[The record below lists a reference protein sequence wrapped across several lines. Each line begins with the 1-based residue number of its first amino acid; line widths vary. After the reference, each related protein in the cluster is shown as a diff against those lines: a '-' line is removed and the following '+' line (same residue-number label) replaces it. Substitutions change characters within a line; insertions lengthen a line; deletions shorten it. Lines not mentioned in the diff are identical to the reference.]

1 MEKSKISIDKVFQ
14 VAKNEYVK
22 WIYNPRMIIFVVLY
36 MFLYDY
42 IIEEMLNAAG
52 KMNSMLMIYEP
63 FIAMTN
69 SELLIMVIPA
79 VFIVLISDFP
89 RTDGN
94 TMFYIMRTGKTNW
107 LLGQILFA
115 LASTVTYLLGILGI
129 SIVMVS
135 GHGYSKN
142 IWSPV
147 ITDYTKTFPNEI
159 KARIPT
165 LINGRLYNNLTPT
178 QALLLSLSLLVFM
191 LLVIELLL
199 LVSFSTGKRMT
210 GILMVYLII
219 GLGSSLCAL
228 EHDSMWLFPSAHSIS
243 WLHFDLVLR
252 VQKYKISTSF
262 LYYMVILVVM
272 FILSLITM
280 KHYDF
285 SKVTD
290 MEE

>member
-1 MEKSKISIDKVFQ
+1 MEKNKLSIDKIFQ

-22 WIYNPRMIIFVVLY
+22 WIYNPRIIIFVVLY

-42 IIEEMLNAAG
+42 IIEEMLHAAD
-52 KMNSMLMIYEP
+52 KMDSLLMIYEP

-69 SELLIMVIPA
+69 SEMLIMVIPA

-115 LASTVTYLLGILGI
+115 LAATVTYLLGILGI

-178 QALLLSLSLLVFM
+178 QALLLSLSLLIFM

-228 EHDSMWLFPSAHSIS
+228 EHKSMWLFPSAHSIA
-243 WLHFDLVLR
+243 WLHFDHVLR

-262 LYYMVILVVM
+262 LYYVVILAVM
-272 FILSLITM
+272 FILSLVTM

-285 SKVTD
+285 SKITD

>member
-165 LINGRLYNNLTPT
+165 LIN
-178 QALLLSLSLLVFM
+178 
-191 LLVIELLL
+191 
-199 LVSFSTGKRMT
+199 
-210 GILMVYLII
+210 
-219 GLGSSLCAL
+219 
-228 EHDSMWLFPSAHSIS
+228 
-243 WLHFDLVLR
+243 
-252 VQKYKISTSF
+252 
-262 LYYMVILVVM
+262 
-272 FILSLITM
+272 
-280 KHYDF
+280 
-285 SKVTD
+285 
-290 MEE
+290 